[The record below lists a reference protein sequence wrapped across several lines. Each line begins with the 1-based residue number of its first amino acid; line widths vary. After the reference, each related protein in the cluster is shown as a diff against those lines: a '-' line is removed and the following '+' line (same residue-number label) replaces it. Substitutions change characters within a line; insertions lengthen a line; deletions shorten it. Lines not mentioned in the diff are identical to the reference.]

1 MTTSEWSDKQALVS
15 AEAPKGLTTGSKTKF
30 SSSPRLSRFKKHT
43 SRGSN
48 LELPSRLAEEAWLS
62 SVPGMLSAESFS
74 KP

>member
-1 MTTSEWSDKQALVS
+1 MTASEWSDKQALVS
-15 AEAPKGLTTGSKTKF
+15 AEAPKGLTTGGKTK
-30 SSSPRLSRFKKHT
+30 LSFPCLSCFKKHT
-43 SRGSN
+43 SKGSN